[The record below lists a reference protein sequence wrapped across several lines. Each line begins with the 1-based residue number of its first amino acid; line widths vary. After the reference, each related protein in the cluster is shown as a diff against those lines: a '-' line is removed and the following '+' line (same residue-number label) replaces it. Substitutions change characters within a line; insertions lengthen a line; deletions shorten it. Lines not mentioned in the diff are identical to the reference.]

1 MKAKKLTEAQ
11 LRAKLAGDVVDSLF
25 RKTWKPPAVSSI
37 PAVVLENRRKRA
49 RTRILEALVSRGTVV
64 VPRDLVKETAGL
76 IGMWESVLFDDGFS
90 GVEKYEIER
99 AKEREYALALETQD
113 PAEVR
118 RVVENEFRRKV
129 IEQYGRIELRG
140 LGTSHRILLEM
151 DRVYVPL
158 HLEQRPL
165 PGEDWT
171 AMLGRRVTVDSALE
185 ASTRLL
191 ITGAPGSGK
200 STLIGWMA
208 SGAAGRLELPLV
220 VPVRSMASGSMS
232 FESIGKLAGLAGTH
246 VREACLAGKATLFID
261 GLDEAAPGRVAAVRT
276 SLARMAQTAPKLRIV
291 VTTRPGGG
299 GSIVGFVDYSLP
311 DLTAPEVDEFVDKW
325 CLAAEVSRLEAA
337 DLKKRIQR
345 TPALQRLA
353 ANPLMTTIL
362 CTLYRNLGKSIPE
375 RRVTLYDKFTDVLLY
390 EWDRAKFPEGSTVGK
405 LDALAKRTL
414 LMGLAR
420 TMHDSS
426 LVELAERNVVARFK
440 AVLPLLGASGVDAK
454 ALLAEIRDR
463 SGLLVEKRPGYF
475 GFSHLTFQEY
485 LTALDY
491 RKEWKALAGKYKDP
505 WWQEVI
511 ALAAGVP
518 GVDAGGLIK
527 VLLMRKDHL
536 GLILAARCLETAT
549 VVPVTV
555 RENVGKRLRE
565 LLPPRDLISAWE
577 LGRIGA
583 AAGPL
588 LMECLQGNLSEVA
601 ASHTLYALGFAW
613 YGPAV
618 PLIIRLLKSP
628 QPRVTY
634 TAFKVLSEFFKTDE
648 SAIRAVTAF
657 RSKTPELQPAKRP
670 KQTA

>member
-1 MKAKKLTEAQ
+1 M
-11 LRAKLAGDVVDSLF
+11 RAKLAGDVVDSLF

-118 RVVENEFRRKV
+118 RVVENEYRRKV
-129 IEQYGRIELRG
+129 MEQYGRIELRG
-140 LGTSHRILLEM
+140 LGTSHRILIEM
-151 DRVYVPL
+151 EWVYVPL
-158 HLEQRPL
+158 HLEQRPKE
-165 PGEDWT
+165 GADWT

-208 SGAAGRLELPLV
+208 TGAAGRMELPLV

-232 FESIGKLAGLAGTH
+232 FESIGKLAGLDGTH
-246 VREACLAGKATLFID
+246 VREACLAGKALLLID
-261 GLDEAAPGRVAAVRT
+261 GLDEAAPGRIAALRT
-276 SLARMAQTAPKLRIV
+276 SLARMAQTAPKLRIM
-291 VTTRPGGG
+291 VTTRPGGD
-299 GSIVGFVDYSLP
+299 GSIPGFVDYSLP
-311 DLTAPEVDEFVDKW
+311 DLTAAEVDEFVDKW
-325 CLAAEVSRLEAA
+325 CSAAEVSSLAAA
-337 DLKKRIQR
+337 DLKKRILR
-345 TPALQRLA
+345 TPAVQRLA

-375 RRVTLYDKFTDVLLY
+375 QRVTLYDKCTDVLLY

-405 LDALAKRTL
+405 LDAPAKRTL

-420 TMHDSS
+420 KMHDSS
-426 LVELAERNVVARFK
+426 LVELAEKDVVLRFK
-440 AVLPLLGASGVDAK
+440 AVLPSLGASGVDAK

-485 LTALDY
+485 LTALAY
-491 RKEWKALAGKYKDP
+491 GKEWKALAGKYKDP
-505 WWQEVI
+505 WWQEAIV
-511 ALAAGVP
+511 LAAGVP

-527 VLLMRKDHL
+527 VLLMQKDHL
-536 GLILAARCLETAT
+536 GLVLAARCLETAT

-555 RENVGKRLRE
+555 RESVEKRLRAF
-565 LLPPRDLISAWE
+565 LPPRSGESVEE

-588 LMECLQGNLSEVA
+588 LMECLQGNLSEFETGL
-601 ASHTLYALGFAW
+601 TLFALAFIG

-618 PLIIRLLKSP
+618 PLLIRLLKSHSLSI
-628 QPRVTY
+628 RK
-634 TAFKVLSEFFKTDE
+634 TAYYALERFFRTDE
-648 SAIRAVTAF
+648 SALRAVASF
-657 RSKTPELQPAKRP
+657 RSKNPEWLPAKLP